1 MKPFFLFSLLLLTGA
16 CAKET
21 PKPTARPVQASPEA
35 RIDDTQCQDVYDPVC
50 SNGVTYPN
58 ACYARKAGV
67 TTYTRGACDGSG
79 GDI

>member
-1 MKPFFLFSLLLLTGA
+1 MKPLFLFSLLLLTGA

-21 PKPTARPVQASPEA
+21 PTPTAINTRTSTNV
-35 RIDDTQCQDVYDPVC
+35 RVDDTYCPDVYDPVC

-58 ACYARKAGV
+58 GCYARKAGV
-67 TTYTRGACDGSG
+67 KTYTRGACG